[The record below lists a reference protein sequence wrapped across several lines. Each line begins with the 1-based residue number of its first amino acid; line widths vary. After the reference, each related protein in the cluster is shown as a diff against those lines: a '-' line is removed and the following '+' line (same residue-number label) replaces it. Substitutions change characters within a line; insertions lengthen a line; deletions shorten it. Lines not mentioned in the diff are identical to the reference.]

1 MMKSKLEALALT
13 RINACFTISSLAG
26 SDTGAIVVALAEL
39 EEMLDKFY
47 MEHKEFISH
56 KEYVEAKENPDFF
69 VALIDRVHR
78 HYARL
83 ENAGRESS

>member
-1 MMKSKLEALALT
+1 MKSKLEALALT

-47 MEHKEFISH
+47 GEHHDLVSP
-56 KEYVEAKENPDFF
+56 KEYEEAKEHPDFF

-83 ENAGRESS
+83 ENSRQESA

>member
-1 MMKSKLEALALT
+1 MKSKLEALALT

-39 EEMLDKFY
+39 EEMLETFY
-47 MEHKEFISH
+47 AEHRDFITH
-56 KEYVEAKENPDFF
+56 KEYEEAKENPDLF

-78 HYARL
+78 HYVRL
-83 ENAGRESS
+83 ENAGKGSS